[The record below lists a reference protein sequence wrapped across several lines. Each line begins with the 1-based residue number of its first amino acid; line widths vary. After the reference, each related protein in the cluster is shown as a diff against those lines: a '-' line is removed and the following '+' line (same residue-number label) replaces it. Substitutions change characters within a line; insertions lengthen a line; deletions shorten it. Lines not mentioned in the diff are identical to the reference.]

1 MAKPNANVD
10 PMANRPNYVPTKDI
24 NIPTSDESQFPMLK
38 LAQAISP
45 EVTRGDEKYIPNLS
59 AGDLLMKGDG
69 LQRII
74 DGEDGIQLIPLAIK
88 KSYVEYTP
96 RAQGGGF
103 VASYTDQEIAD
114 AKANPANDMQ
124 VTYDF
129 LCIEAGVPEPT
140 PFVVRFDSLTKLGVA
155 KKWAGYFAQYKTL
168 EGVIYKITS
177 KAAKN
182 KAGQNYFNLAVTPL
196 GWVDK
201 DQFQFVQQLQ
211 NTVEPV
217 FLPET
222 TEI

>member
-1 MAKPNANVD
+1 MAKAQPNVD
-10 PMANRPNYVPTKDI
+10 PMANRPNYVPAKDI
-24 NIPTSDESQFPMLK
+24 QVPVSDDNQFPQLK

-45 EVTRGDEKYIPNLS
+45 EVTRGDEKFVPNLS
-59 AGDLLMKGDG
+59 AGDLLMKGAG

-74 DGEDGIQLIPLAIK
+74 DGEEGLQVIPMAVR
-88 KSYVEYTP
+88 KSYVEYKP
-96 RAQGGGF
+96 RSTGGGF
-103 VASYTDQEIAD
+103 VAAYNSREEAETKSDR
-114 AKANPANDMQ
+114 ANELQ

-129 LCIEAGVPEPT
+129 LCIEANVEEPT
-140 PFVVRFDSLTKLGVA
+140 PFVVRFDSPTKLGVA
-155 KKWAGYFAQYKTL
+155 KKWAGYFAQYKSI
-168 EGVIYKITS
+168 EGVIYRITS

-201 DQFQFVQQLQ
+201 TQFQFVQQLQ
-211 NTVEPV
+211 SVIEPT